1 MKPTTIA
8 SLQKC
13 KQDKKRFATITAYDY
28 SFAKLFADEGINVML
43 VGDSLGMTVQ
53 GHDST
58 LPVTVADIAYHTAAV
73 RRGAPNCLLLADLPF
88 MAYAT
93 PEQAFENAATVM
105 RAGAN
110 MVKIEGG
117 EWLVETVQML
127 TERAV
132 PVCGHLGLTPQSVNI
147 FGGYKVQG
155 RGDEAGDRLLSDALA
170 LEAAGAQLLVLECV
184 PVELAKRITEALAI
198 PVIGIGA
205 GNVTDGQILV
215 MHDAF
220 GITGGHIPKFAK
232 NFLAETGDI
241 RAAVRQY
248 MAEVESG
255 VYPGEEHSFPL
266 RSDVVLII
274 ETLPLLRQQIRRLR
288 MEGKRVA
295 LVPTMGNLHDGHM
308 KLVDE
313 AKARADVVVVSIFVN
328 PMQFDRP
335 EDLAR
340 YPRTLQEDCEKL
352 NKRKVDLVFAPSVK
366 EIYPNGTETHTY
378 VDVPGLSTML
388 EGASRPGHFRG
399 VSTIVSKLFNL
410 VQPDIACFGEKD
422 FQQLALIR
430 KMVADM
436 GFDIEIVGVPIM
448 RAKDGLALSSRNGYL
463 TAEQRKIAPGLYKVL
478 SSIADKLQAGERDLD
493 EIIAIAGQELN
504 EKGFRSDD
512 IQIRDAD
519 TLLEISENSKRAVI
533 LVAAWLGDAR
543 LIDNKLV
550 ELA

>member
-1 MKPTTIA
+1 M
-8 SLQKC
+8 
-13 KQDKKRFATITAYDY
+13 
-28 SFAKLFADEGINVML
+28 
-43 VGDSLGMTVQ
+43 
-53 GHDST
+53 
-58 LPVTVADIAYHTAAV
+58 
-73 RRGAPNCLLLADLPF
+73 
-88 MAYAT
+88 
-93 PEQAFENAATVM
+93 
-105 RAGAN
+105 
-110 MVKIEGG
+110 
-117 EWLVETVQML
+117 
-127 TERAV
+127 
-132 PVCGHLGLTPQSVNI
+132 
-147 FGGYKVQG
+147 
-155 RGDEAGDRLLSDALA
+155 
-170 LEAAGAQLLVLECV
+170 
-184 PVELAKRITEALAI
+184 
-198 PVIGIGA
+198 
-205 GNVTDGQILV
+205 
-215 MHDAF
+215 
-220 GITGGHIPKFAK
+220 
-232 NFLAETGDI
+232 
-241 RAAVRQY
+241 
-248 MAEVESG
+248 
-255 VYPGEEHSFPL
+255 
-266 RSDVVLII
+266 LII

-448 RAKDGLALSSRNGYL
+448 RAKDGLALSSRNSYL
-463 TAEQRKIAPGLYKVL
+463 TAEQRKIAHGLYKVL

-504 EKGFRSDD
+504 EKGFRADD

-519 TLLEISENSKRAVI
+519 TLLDVSETSKRAVI

-543 LIDNKLV
+543 LIDNKIV

>member
-1 MKPTTIA
+1 M
-8 SLQKC
+8 
-13 KQDKKRFATITAYDY
+13 
-28 SFAKLFADEGINVML
+28 
-43 VGDSLGMTVQ
+43 
-53 GHDST
+53 
-58 LPVTVADIAYHTAAV
+58 
-73 RRGAPNCLLLADLPF
+73 
-88 MAYAT
+88 
-93 PEQAFENAATVM
+93 
-105 RAGAN
+105 
-110 MVKIEGG
+110 
-117 EWLVETVQML
+117 
-127 TERAV
+127 
-132 PVCGHLGLTPQSVNI
+132 
-147 FGGYKVQG
+147 
-155 RGDEAGDRLLSDALA
+155 
-170 LEAAGAQLLVLECV
+170 
-184 PVELAKRITEALAI
+184 
-198 PVIGIGA
+198 
-205 GNVTDGQILV
+205 
-215 MHDAF
+215 
-220 GITGGHIPKFAK
+220 
-232 NFLAETGDI
+232 
-241 RAAVRQY
+241 
-248 MAEVESG
+248 
-255 VYPGEEHSFPL
+255 
-266 RSDVVLII
+266 LII

-295 LVPTMGNLHDGHM
+295 LVPTMGNLHDSYM

-519 TLLEISENSKRAVI
+519 TLLEVSENSKRAVI

>member
-1 MKPTTIA
+1 M
-8 SLQKC
+8 
-13 KQDKKRFATITAYDY
+13 
-28 SFAKLFADEGINVML
+28 
-43 VGDSLGMTVQ
+43 
-53 GHDST
+53 
-58 LPVTVADIAYHTAAV
+58 
-73 RRGAPNCLLLADLPF
+73 
-88 MAYAT
+88 
-93 PEQAFENAATVM
+93 
-105 RAGAN
+105 
-110 MVKIEGG
+110 
-117 EWLVETVQML
+117 
-127 TERAV
+127 
-132 PVCGHLGLTPQSVNI
+132 
-147 FGGYKVQG
+147 
-155 RGDEAGDRLLSDALA
+155 
-170 LEAAGAQLLVLECV
+170 
-184 PVELAKRITEALAI
+184 
-198 PVIGIGA
+198 
-205 GNVTDGQILV
+205 
-215 MHDAF
+215 
-220 GITGGHIPKFAK
+220 
-232 NFLAETGDI
+232 
-241 RAAVRQY
+241 
-248 MAEVESG
+248 
-255 VYPGEEHSFPL
+255 
-266 RSDVVLII
+266 LII

-388 EGASRPGHFRG
+388 EGASRPGHLRG

-504 EKGFRSDD
+504 EKGFRADD

-519 TLLEISENSKRAVI
+519 TLLEVSETSKRAVI

-543 LIDNKLV
+543 LIDNKMV

>member
-1 MKPTTIA
+1 M
-8 SLQKC
+8 
-13 KQDKKRFATITAYDY
+13 
-28 SFAKLFADEGINVML
+28 
-43 VGDSLGMTVQ
+43 
-53 GHDST
+53 
-58 LPVTVADIAYHTAAV
+58 
-73 RRGAPNCLLLADLPF
+73 
-88 MAYAT
+88 
-93 PEQAFENAATVM
+93 
-105 RAGAN
+105 
-110 MVKIEGG
+110 
-117 EWLVETVQML
+117 
-127 TERAV
+127 
-132 PVCGHLGLTPQSVNI
+132 
-147 FGGYKVQG
+147 
-155 RGDEAGDRLLSDALA
+155 
-170 LEAAGAQLLVLECV
+170 
-184 PVELAKRITEALAI
+184 
-198 PVIGIGA
+198 
-205 GNVTDGQILV
+205 
-215 MHDAF
+215 
-220 GITGGHIPKFAK
+220 
-232 NFLAETGDI
+232 
-241 RAAVRQY
+241 
-248 MAEVESG
+248 
-255 VYPGEEHSFPL
+255 
-266 RSDVVLII
+266 LII
-274 ETLPLLRQQIRRLR
+274 ETLPLLRQQICRLR

-504 EKGFRSDD
+504 EKGFRADD

-519 TLLEISENSKRAVI
+519 TLLEVSETSKRAVI

-543 LIDNKLV
+543 LIDNKIV

>member
-1 MKPTTIA
+1 M
-8 SLQKC
+8 
-13 KQDKKRFATITAYDY
+13 
-28 SFAKLFADEGINVML
+28 
-43 VGDSLGMTVQ
+43 
-53 GHDST
+53 
-58 LPVTVADIAYHTAAV
+58 
-73 RRGAPNCLLLADLPF
+73 
-88 MAYAT
+88 
-93 PEQAFENAATVM
+93 
-105 RAGAN
+105 
-110 MVKIEGG
+110 
-117 EWLVETVQML
+117 
-127 TERAV
+127 
-132 PVCGHLGLTPQSVNI
+132 
-147 FGGYKVQG
+147 
-155 RGDEAGDRLLSDALA
+155 
-170 LEAAGAQLLVLECV
+170 
-184 PVELAKRITEALAI
+184 
-198 PVIGIGA
+198 
-205 GNVTDGQILV
+205 
-215 MHDAF
+215 
-220 GITGGHIPKFAK
+220 
-232 NFLAETGDI
+232 
-241 RAAVRQY
+241 
-248 MAEVESG
+248 
-255 VYPGEEHSFPL
+255 
-266 RSDVVLII
+266 LII

-436 GFDIEIVGVPIM
+436 GFDIEIVDVPIM

-504 EKGFRSDD
+504 EKGFRADD

-519 TLLEISENSKRAVI
+519 TLLEVSENSKRAVI
-533 LVAAWLGDAR
+533 LVAARLGDAR
-543 LIDNKLV
+543 LIDNKIV
-550 ELA
+550 ELV

>member
-1 MKPTTIA
+1 M
-8 SLQKC
+8 
-13 KQDKKRFATITAYDY
+13 
-28 SFAKLFADEGINVML
+28 
-43 VGDSLGMTVQ
+43 
-53 GHDST
+53 
-58 LPVTVADIAYHTAAV
+58 
-73 RRGAPNCLLLADLPF
+73 
-88 MAYAT
+88 
-93 PEQAFENAATVM
+93 
-105 RAGAN
+105 
-110 MVKIEGG
+110 
-117 EWLVETVQML
+117 
-127 TERAV
+127 
-132 PVCGHLGLTPQSVNI
+132 
-147 FGGYKVQG
+147 
-155 RGDEAGDRLLSDALA
+155 
-170 LEAAGAQLLVLECV
+170 
-184 PVELAKRITEALAI
+184 
-198 PVIGIGA
+198 
-205 GNVTDGQILV
+205 
-215 MHDAF
+215 
-220 GITGGHIPKFAK
+220 
-232 NFLAETGDI
+232 
-241 RAAVRQY
+241 
-248 MAEVESG
+248 
-255 VYPGEEHSFPL
+255 
-266 RSDVVLII
+266 LII

-430 KMVADM
+430 KIVADM
-436 GFDIEIVGVPIM
+436 GFDIEIIGVPIM

-504 EKGFRSDD
+504 EKGFRADD

-519 TLLEISENSKRAVI
+519 TLLEVSENSKRAVI

-543 LIDNKLV
+543 LIDNKMV

>member
-1 MKPTTIA
+1 M
-8 SLQKC
+8 
-13 KQDKKRFATITAYDY
+13 
-28 SFAKLFADEGINVML
+28 
-43 VGDSLGMTVQ
+43 
-53 GHDST
+53 
-58 LPVTVADIAYHTAAV
+58 
-73 RRGAPNCLLLADLPF
+73 
-88 MAYAT
+88 
-93 PEQAFENAATVM
+93 
-105 RAGAN
+105 
-110 MVKIEGG
+110 
-117 EWLVETVQML
+117 
-127 TERAV
+127 
-132 PVCGHLGLTPQSVNI
+132 
-147 FGGYKVQG
+147 
-155 RGDEAGDRLLSDALA
+155 
-170 LEAAGAQLLVLECV
+170 
-184 PVELAKRITEALAI
+184 
-198 PVIGIGA
+198 
-205 GNVTDGQILV
+205 
-215 MHDAF
+215 
-220 GITGGHIPKFAK
+220 
-232 NFLAETGDI
+232 
-241 RAAVRQY
+241 
-248 MAEVESG
+248 
-255 VYPGEEHSFPL
+255 
-266 RSDVVLII
+266 LII

-328 PMQFDRP
+328 PMQFERP

-478 SSIADKLQAGERDLD
+478 SSIADKLQVGERDLD
-493 EIIAIAGQELN
+493 EIITIAGQELN
-504 EKGFRSDD
+504 EKGFRADD

-519 TLLEISENSKRAVI
+519 TLLEVSETSKRAVI

-543 LIDNKLV
+543 LIDNKIV

>member
-1 MKPTTIA
+1 M
-8 SLQKC
+8 
-13 KQDKKRFATITAYDY
+13 
-28 SFAKLFADEGINVML
+28 
-43 VGDSLGMTVQ
+43 
-53 GHDST
+53 
-58 LPVTVADIAYHTAAV
+58 
-73 RRGAPNCLLLADLPF
+73 
-88 MAYAT
+88 
-93 PEQAFENAATVM
+93 
-105 RAGAN
+105 
-110 MVKIEGG
+110 
-117 EWLVETVQML
+117 
-127 TERAV
+127 
-132 PVCGHLGLTPQSVNI
+132 
-147 FGGYKVQG
+147 
-155 RGDEAGDRLLSDALA
+155 
-170 LEAAGAQLLVLECV
+170 
-184 PVELAKRITEALAI
+184 
-198 PVIGIGA
+198 
-205 GNVTDGQILV
+205 
-215 MHDAF
+215 
-220 GITGGHIPKFAK
+220 
-232 NFLAETGDI
+232 
-241 RAAVRQY
+241 
-248 MAEVESG
+248 
-255 VYPGEEHSFPL
+255 
-266 RSDVVLII
+266 LII

-478 SSIADKLQAGERDLD
+478 SSIADKLQAVERDLD
-493 EIIAIAGQELN
+493 EIITIAGQELN
-504 EKGFRSDD
+504 EKGFRADD

-519 TLLEISENSKRAVI
+519 TLLEVSETSKRAVI

-543 LIDNKLV
+543 LIDNKMV

>member
-1 MKPTTIA
+1 M
-8 SLQKC
+8 
-13 KQDKKRFATITAYDY
+13 
-28 SFAKLFADEGINVML
+28 
-43 VGDSLGMTVQ
+43 
-53 GHDST
+53 
-58 LPVTVADIAYHTAAV
+58 
-73 RRGAPNCLLLADLPF
+73 
-88 MAYAT
+88 
-93 PEQAFENAATVM
+93 
-105 RAGAN
+105 
-110 MVKIEGG
+110 
-117 EWLVETVQML
+117 
-127 TERAV
+127 
-132 PVCGHLGLTPQSVNI
+132 
-147 FGGYKVQG
+147 
-155 RGDEAGDRLLSDALA
+155 
-170 LEAAGAQLLVLECV
+170 
-184 PVELAKRITEALAI
+184 
-198 PVIGIGA
+198 
-205 GNVTDGQILV
+205 
-215 MHDAF
+215 
-220 GITGGHIPKFAK
+220 
-232 NFLAETGDI
+232 
-241 RAAVRQY
+241 
-248 MAEVESG
+248 
-255 VYPGEEHSFPL
+255 
-266 RSDVVLII
+266 LII

-313 AKARADVVVVSIFVN
+313 AKTRADVVVVSIFVN

-335 EDLAR
+335 EDLTR

-366 EIYPNGTETHTY
+366 DIYPNGTETHTY

-493 EIIAIAGQELN
+493 EIVAIAGQELN
-504 EKGFRSDD
+504 EKGFRADD

-519 TLLEISENSKRAVI
+519 TLLEVSENSKRVVI
-533 LVAAWLGDAR
+533 LVATWLGDAR
-543 LIDNKLV
+543 LIDNKIV

>member
-1 MKPTTIA
+1 
-8 SLQKC
+8 
-13 KQDKKRFATITAYDY
+13 
-28 SFAKLFADEGINVML
+28 
-43 VGDSLGMTVQ
+43 
-53 GHDST
+53 
-58 LPVTVADIAYHTAAV
+58 
-73 RRGAPNCLLLADLPF
+73 
-88 MAYAT
+88 
-93 PEQAFENAATVM
+93 
-105 RAGAN
+105 
-110 MVKIEGG
+110 
-117 EWLVETVQML
+117 
-127 TERAV
+127 
-132 PVCGHLGLTPQSVNI
+132 
-147 FGGYKVQG
+147 
-155 RGDEAGDRLLSDALA
+155 
-170 LEAAGAQLLVLECV
+170 
-184 PVELAKRITEALAI
+184 
-198 PVIGIGA
+198 
-205 GNVTDGQILV
+205 
-215 MHDAF
+215 
-220 GITGGHIPKFAK
+220 
-232 NFLAETGDI
+232 
-241 RAAVRQY
+241 
-248 MAEVESG
+248 
-255 VYPGEEHSFPL
+255 
-266 RSDVVLII
+266 VLII

-478 SSIADKLQAGERDLD
+478 SSIADKLQVGERDLD
-493 EIIAIAGQELN
+493 EIITIAGQELN
-504 EKGFRSDD
+504 EKGFRADD
-512 IQIRDAD
+512 IQIRDAG
-519 TLLEISENSKRAVI
+519 TLLEVSETSKRAVI

-543 LIDNKLV
+543 LIDNKMV

>member
-1 MKPTTIA
+1 
-8 SLQKC
+8 
-13 KQDKKRFATITAYDY
+13 
-28 SFAKLFADEGINVML
+28 ML
-43 VGDSLGMTVQ
+43 
-53 GHDST
+53 
-58 LPVTVADIAYHTAAV
+58 
-73 RRGAPNCLLLADLPF
+73 
-88 MAYAT
+88 
-93 PEQAFENAATVM
+93 
-105 RAGAN
+105 
-110 MVKIEGG
+110 
-117 EWLVETVQML
+117 ML
-127 TERAV
+127 
-132 PVCGHLGLTPQSVNI
+132 
-147 FGGYKVQG
+147 K
-155 RGDEAGDRLLSDALA
+155 
-170 LEAAGAQLLVLECV
+170 
-184 PVELAKRITEALAI
+184 
-198 PVIGIGA
+198 
-205 GNVTDGQILV
+205 
-215 MHDAF
+215 
-220 GITGGHIPKFAK
+220 
-232 NFLAETGDI
+232 
-241 RAAVRQY
+241 
-248 MAEVESG
+248 
-255 VYPGEEHSFPL
+255 
-266 RSDVVLII
+266 
-274 ETLPLLRQQIRRLR
+274 TLPLLRQQIRRLR

-493 EIIAIAGQELN
+493 EIITIAGQELN
-504 EKGFRSDD
+504 EKGFRADD

-519 TLLEISENSKRAVI
+519 TLLEVSETSKRAVI

-543 LIDNKLV
+543 LIDNKMV

>member
-1 MKPTTIA
+1 M
-8 SLQKC
+8 
-13 KQDKKRFATITAYDY
+13 
-28 SFAKLFADEGINVML
+28 
-43 VGDSLGMTVQ
+43 
-53 GHDST
+53 
-58 LPVTVADIAYHTAAV
+58 
-73 RRGAPNCLLLADLPF
+73 
-88 MAYAT
+88 
-93 PEQAFENAATVM
+93 
-105 RAGAN
+105 
-110 MVKIEGG
+110 
-117 EWLVETVQML
+117 
-127 TERAV
+127 
-132 PVCGHLGLTPQSVNI
+132 
-147 FGGYKVQG
+147 
-155 RGDEAGDRLLSDALA
+155 
-170 LEAAGAQLLVLECV
+170 
-184 PVELAKRITEALAI
+184 
-198 PVIGIGA
+198 
-205 GNVTDGQILV
+205 
-215 MHDAF
+215 
-220 GITGGHIPKFAK
+220 
-232 NFLAETGDI
+232 
-241 RAAVRQY
+241 
-248 MAEVESG
+248 
-255 VYPGEEHSFPL
+255 
-266 RSDVVLII
+266 LII

-448 RAKDGLALSSRNGYL
+448 RAKDGLALSTRNGYL

-519 TLLEISENSKRAVI
+519 TLLEVSENSKRAVI

>member
-1 MKPTTIA
+1 M
-8 SLQKC
+8 
-13 KQDKKRFATITAYDY
+13 
-28 SFAKLFADEGINVML
+28 
-43 VGDSLGMTVQ
+43 
-53 GHDST
+53 
-58 LPVTVADIAYHTAAV
+58 
-73 RRGAPNCLLLADLPF
+73 
-88 MAYAT
+88 
-93 PEQAFENAATVM
+93 
-105 RAGAN
+105 
-110 MVKIEGG
+110 
-117 EWLVETVQML
+117 
-127 TERAV
+127 
-132 PVCGHLGLTPQSVNI
+132 
-147 FGGYKVQG
+147 
-155 RGDEAGDRLLSDALA
+155 
-170 LEAAGAQLLVLECV
+170 
-184 PVELAKRITEALAI
+184 
-198 PVIGIGA
+198 
-205 GNVTDGQILV
+205 
-215 MHDAF
+215 
-220 GITGGHIPKFAK
+220 
-232 NFLAETGDI
+232 
-241 RAAVRQY
+241 
-248 MAEVESG
+248 
-255 VYPGEEHSFPL
+255 
-266 RSDVVLII
+266 LII

-388 EGASRPGHFRG
+388 EGARRPGHFRG

-463 TAEQRKIAPGLYKVL
+463 TAEQRKIAPDLYKVL
-478 SSIADKLQAGERDLD
+478 SSIADKLQVGERDLD
-493 EIIAIAGQELN
+493 EIITIAGQELN
-504 EKGFRSDD
+504 EKGFRADD

-519 TLLEISENSKRAVI
+519 TLLEVSETSKRAVI

-543 LIDNKLV
+543 LIDNKIV

>member
-1 MKPTTIA
+1 M
-8 SLQKC
+8 
-13 KQDKKRFATITAYDY
+13 
-28 SFAKLFADEGINVML
+28 
-43 VGDSLGMTVQ
+43 
-53 GHDST
+53 
-58 LPVTVADIAYHTAAV
+58 
-73 RRGAPNCLLLADLPF
+73 
-88 MAYAT
+88 
-93 PEQAFENAATVM
+93 
-105 RAGAN
+105 
-110 MVKIEGG
+110 
-117 EWLVETVQML
+117 
-127 TERAV
+127 
-132 PVCGHLGLTPQSVNI
+132 
-147 FGGYKVQG
+147 
-155 RGDEAGDRLLSDALA
+155 
-170 LEAAGAQLLVLECV
+170 
-184 PVELAKRITEALAI
+184 
-198 PVIGIGA
+198 
-205 GNVTDGQILV
+205 
-215 MHDAF
+215 
-220 GITGGHIPKFAK
+220 
-232 NFLAETGDI
+232 
-241 RAAVRQY
+241 
-248 MAEVESG
+248 
-255 VYPGEEHSFPL
+255 
-266 RSDVVLII
+266 LII

-410 VQPDIACFGEKD
+410 VQPDMACFGEKD

-493 EIIAIAGQELN
+493 EIITIAGQELN
-504 EKGFRSDD
+504 EKGFRADD

-519 TLLEISENSKRAVI
+519 TLLEVSENSKRAVI

-543 LIDNKLV
+543 LIDNKIV
-550 ELA
+550 ELV